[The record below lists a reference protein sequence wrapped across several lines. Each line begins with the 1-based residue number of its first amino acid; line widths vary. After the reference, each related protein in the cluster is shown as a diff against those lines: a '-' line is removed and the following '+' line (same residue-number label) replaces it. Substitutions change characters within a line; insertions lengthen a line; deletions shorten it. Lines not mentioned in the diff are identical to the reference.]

1 MIHFVRD
8 HTTENGFITYLILE
22 IRAIGVVLS
31 DLSAYI
37 RRRRERKKSKMKCRK
52 CIVTISLSVTIMA
65 LITMSAMAIDTGL
78 REIDKNKASSDLSF
92 SATQDYTGNAA
103 SAKVLTGTS
112 IPEYPTVVIP
122 LLMILGLFFY
132 SQRKR
137 QIVEGMN
144 AA

>member
-1 MIHFVRD
+1 MLTLD
-8 HTTENGFITYLILE
+8 TGE
-22 IRAIGVVLS
+22 
-31 DLSAYI
+31 
-37 RRRRERKKSKMKCRK
+37 KKKMKCRK

-92 SATQDYTGNAA
+92 SATQDYTSNAA

-132 SQRKR
+132 YRRKR
-137 QIVEGMN
+137 QIDEWMRHKQLFSPFIHFFMARIWRNGI
-144 AA
+144 

>member
-1 MIHFVRD
+1 MRD

-37 RRRRERKKSKMKCRK
+37 GAVERKKMKCRK

-92 SATQDYTGNAA
+92 SATQDYTSNAA

-132 SQRKR
+132 YRRKR
-137 QIVEGMN
+137 HIDE
-144 AA
+144 

>member
-31 DLSAYI
+31 DLSAYN
-37 RRRRERKKSKMKCRK
+37 RYRRERKKMKCRK

-92 SATQDYTGNAA
+92 SATQDYTSNAA

-132 SQRKR
+132 YRRKR
-137 QIVEGMN
+137 QIDE
-144 AA
+144 